1 MIRART
7 RAGGSFISS
16 VRVFLCTVIMTGMEF
31 ETKPK
36 TRAGRPRSV
45 ESRRA
50 ILQAALLIL
59 QTTGYRTLTIEGV
72 AAKAGVSKQ
81 TIYRW
86 WPSAAYIVLEA
97 LTADPLQPPMP
108 DTGSLYDDLL
118 ELIRPMVRALGARR
132 GPIMKA
138 LIAEAQADV
147 RFAETLRT
155 TFMAQHRDYMFNII
169 GRAQMRGEIGFDADP
184 ELTADLVYGPMLY
197 RLLNGHGQLDDIF
210 ARNLTTAA
218 MRLLKGT
225 SAMPR
230 MRAEAAE

>member
-1 MIRART
+1 
-7 RAGGSFISS
+7 
-16 VRVFLCTVIMTGMEF
+16 MTGMVLEAL
-31 ETKPK
+31 PR

-50 ILQAALLIL
+50 ILQAAMLIL
-59 QTTGYRTLTIEGV
+59 QTQGYRGLTIEGV

-86 WPSAAYIVLEA
+86 WSSAAYIVLEA
-97 LTADPLQPPMP
+97 LTSDPLQPPVP
-108 DTGSLYDDLL
+108 DTGSLHDDLL
-118 ELIRPMVRALGARR
+118 ELIRPMVKALGARR

-138 LIAEAQADV
+138 LIAEAQADA

-155 TFMAQHRDYMFNII
+155 TFMAQHREALHALV

-197 RLLNGHGQLDDIF
+197 RLLNGHGALDDAF
-210 ARNLTTAA
+210 ALAVTGAAERMLRNTAVTP
-218 MRLLKGT
+218 RL
-225 SAMPR
+225 
-230 MRAEAAE
+230 RAEAAE

>member
-1 MIRART
+1 
-7 RAGGSFISS
+7 
-16 VRVFLCTVIMTGMEF
+16 MTGTDL

-97 LTADPLQPPMP
+97 LTSDPLQPPMP

-138 LIAEAQADV
+138 LIAEAQADA

-197 RLLNGHGQLDDIF
+197 RLLNGHGQLDDTF

-225 SAMPR
+225 SAAPR

>member
-1 MIRART
+1 
-7 RAGGSFISS
+7 
-16 VRVFLCTVIMTGMEF
+16 MTGIEF
-31 ETKPK
+31 DGQQPK
-36 TRAGRPRSV
+36 TRAGRPRSA

-59 QTTGYRTLTIEGV
+59 QTSGYRALTIEGV

-97 LTADPLQPPMP
+97 LTSDPLQPPMP
-108 DTGSLYDDLL
+108 DTGALYDDLL
-118 ELIRPMVRALGARR
+118 DLIRPMVKALAARR

-138 LIAEAQADV
+138 LIAEAQADA

-155 TFMAQHRDYMFNII
+155 TFMAQHRDQLYAIV

-197 RLLNGHGQLDDIF
+197 RLLNGHGTLDDGF
-210 ARNLTTAA
+210 ARSLTAA
-218 MRLLKGT
+218 AARLLKGVPAT
-225 SAMPR
+225 PR
-230 MRAEAAE
+230 LRAEAAE

>member
-1 MIRART
+1 LFGHRFAV
-7 RAGGSFISS
+7 SKS
-16 VRVFLCTVIMTGMEF
+16 TVIMTGIEV

-36 TRAGRPRSV
+36 SRAGRPRSV

-97 LTADPLQPPMP
+97 LTSDPLQPPMP

-138 LIAEAQADV
+138 LMAEAQSDA
-147 RFAETLRT
+147 RFAEVLRT
-155 TFMAQHRDYMFNII
+155 TFMAQHRDYLFNIV

-184 ELTADLVYGPMLY
+184 EITADLVYGPMLY
-197 RLLNGHGQLDDIF
+197 RLLNGHGQLDDTF
-210 ARNLTTAA
+210 ARNLTAAA
-218 MRLLKGT
+218 MRLLKGAPAV
-225 SAMPR
+225 SR
-230 MRAEAAE
+230 MHAAAAE

>member
-1 MIRART
+1 M
-7 RAGGSFISS
+7 
-16 VRVFLCTVIMTGMEF
+16 VMTGIEAQD
-31 ETKPK
+31 KPK

-59 QTTGYRTLTIEGV
+59 QTSGYRALTIEGV

-97 LTADPLQPPMP
+97 LTSDPLQPPMP
-108 DTGSLYDDLL
+108 DTGSLYDDFL

-132 GPIMKA
+132 GPIMQA
-138 LIAEAQADV
+138 LIAEAQLDP
-147 RFAETLRT
+147 RFAEVLRT
-155 TFMAQHRDYMFNII
+155 TFMQQHRDQLYAIV
-169 GRAQMRGEIGFDADP
+169 GRAQMRGEIGFDSEP

-197 RLLNGHGQLDDIF
+197 RLLNGHGALDDAF
-210 ARNLTTAA
+210 ARSLTASTVRMLKSAA
-218 MRLLKGT
+218 IAPRL
-225 SAMPR
+225 
-230 MRAEAAE
+230 RAEAAE

>member
-1 MIRART
+1 MIRVAERT
-7 RAGGSFISS
+7 QIVGHRLAMS
-16 VRVFLCTVIMTGMEF
+16 TVIMTGIEI

-36 TRAGRPRSV
+36 TRAGRPRSA

-59 QTTGYRTLTIEGV
+59 QTSGYRALTIEGV

-97 LTADPLQPPMP
+97 LTSDPLQQVMP
-108 DTGSLYDDLL
+108 DTGSLYDDFL

-138 LIAEAQADV
+138 LIAEAQADA
-147 RFAETLRT
+147 RFAEVLRT
-155 TFMAQHRDYMFNII
+155 TFMAQHRDGLYTIV

-197 RLLNGHGQLDDIF
+197 RLLNGHGALDDVF
-210 ARNLTTAA
+210 ARNLTAA
-218 MRLLKGT
+218 TVRMLKSAPIVPRL
-225 SAMPR
+225 
-230 MRAEAAE
+230 RAEAAE